1 MKNRIL
7 VADDEQLIRTLVRDF
22 LENAGYEVI
31 EAADGQEAVELFNS
45 TPGIQV
51 IILDLMMPVLD
62 GAGALKAIRE
72 KSGVPVILLT
82 ARSEEQDEIDGLLMG
97 ADEYVT
103 KPFSPRTLVAR
114 VDALVRR
121 STQYSGEVPAAVSDN
136 TDNAAVI
143 SGTAGRD
150 AVNGDIL
157 SAGGIML
164 DKAAHTVT
172 ADGEPVELSF
182 KEFELLAYF
191 MENQGIAL
199 SRERILNHVWDY
211 DYYGDSRTIDTHVK
225 KLRAKLKGRGE
236 AIQTIWGL
244 GYKFM
249 P

>member
-7 VADDEQLIRTLVRDF
+7 VADDEELIRTLVRDF
-22 LENAGYEVI
+22 LENAGYEVL
-31 EAADGQEAVELFNS
+31 EASNGQEAVELFDS

-51 IILDLMMPVLD
+51 VILDLMMPVLD
-62 GAGALKAIRE
+62 GGGALKAIRK

-121 STQYSGEVPAAVSDN
+121 FTQYAGDTAAAVPGVQDS
-136 TDNAAVI
+136 
-143 SGTAGRD
+143 TA
-150 AVNGDIL
+150 NGAGAPADRKEGIYA
-157 SAGGIML
+157 AGGIVL
-164 DKAAHTVT
+164 DKEAHTVT
-172 ADGEPVELSF
+172 ADGEYVDLSF

-199 SRERILNHVWDY
+199 SREKILNHVWDY

-225 KLRAKLKGRGE
+225 KLRAKLGSRGE